1 MSHLISELLCIK
13 TYCENTSVSYTLYQL
28 KYASAIQKELLS
40 ICVYNSENML
50 FLCKRVFSHH
60 HIVVD
65 KCEFVRFLLG
75 TIRSSNPFD
84 TCVNVSDLS
93 ARGQSFDFSQRY
105 NILLNLS
112 LS

>member
-1 MSHLISELLCIK
+1 MSHLIRELLCIK
-13 TYCENTSVSYTLYQL
+13 TYCENTSVSYTLL

-60 HIVVD
+60 HMVVD
-65 KCEFVRFLLG
+65 KCDFVRFLLG

-84 TCVNVSDLS
+84 TCGNVSDLS
-93 ARGQSFDFSQRY
+93 AKGQSFEFS
-105 NILLNLS
+105 
-112 LS
+112 